1 MLAVIEFSASHDEC
15 LWSWKAL
22 AEANNKEVI
31 YFVHPQIAKRTPFIL
46 PNCKVIALQLP
57 EKTLERFRF
66 LIQLKKQLK
75 ALGIRKVLFNT
86 ATGSLV
92 RDFLLISGKSF
103 SYTGVL
109 HDGEKLKGSLS
120 QATISRWI
128 KHYIVLSDHIKQNI
142 AKFSSL
148 KTEAIYPIYFPSTL
162 TSIPKNSTGFRVVI
176 PGQLE
181 LARRDY
187 PTLINAL
194 KGHSLPSDFKLIFL
208 GKSKHVQG
216 SRAEVDAMLN
226 EAGISAHAQLFDE
239 FVDDQTFYSELRQA
253 DVILPLVHPG
263 AGHYDSYF
271 RYQVTGSW
279 NLAFGFQVPLL
290 MHRSFEGYP
299 IFRETSLFYS
309 REELANRLLDL
320 YHQRWRLENTIERIK
335 SCSAFDLSEQEVK
348 FKAITRL

>member
-15 LWSWKAL
+15 LWSWKSL
-22 AEANNKEVI
+22 ANANDKEVI
-31 YFVHPQIAKRTPFIL
+31 FFLHPQIAKRAPFIL
-46 PNCKVIALQLP
+46 PTSKVVSLQLP
-57 EKTLERFRF
+57 EKTFQRFRF
-66 LIQLKKQLK
+66 LIQLKRQLK
-75 ALGIRKVLFNT
+75 ELGIRKVLFNT

-92 RDFLLISGKSF
+92 RDFLLVSGKSF
-103 SYTGVL
+103 TYTGVL

-128 KHYIVLSDHIKQNI
+128 KHYIVLSDHIKQHI
-142 AKFSSL
+142 SKFSSL

-162 TSIPKNSTGFRVVI
+162 TSIPKKSTGFKVVI

-187 PTLINAL
+187 PALINAL
-194 KGHSLPSDFKLIFL
+194 KGRSLPPDFKLVFL
-208 GKSKHVQG
+208 GKSKHLQG
-216 SRAEVDAMLN
+216 SRAEVDALLN
-226 EAGISAHAQLFDE
+226 EAGLSEHAQLFDE
-239 FVDDQTFYSELRQA
+239 FVDDETFYTELRQA

-279 NLAFGFQVPLL
+279 NLAFGFQIPLL
-290 MHRSFEGYP
+290 MHRSFEGYS
-299 IFRETSLFYS
+299 IFRETSLFYA
-309 REELANRLLDL
+309 REELGNRLLDF
-320 YHQRWRLENTIERIK
+320 YNQRWRLENTTERIK
-335 SCSAFDLSEQEVK
+335 ACSAFDLSEQAAK